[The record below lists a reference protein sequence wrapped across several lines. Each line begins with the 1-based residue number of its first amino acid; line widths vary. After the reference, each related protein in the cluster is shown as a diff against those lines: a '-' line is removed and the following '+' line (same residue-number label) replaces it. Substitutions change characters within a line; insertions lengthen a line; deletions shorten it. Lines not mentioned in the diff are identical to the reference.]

1 MEEPPKIERIIS
13 VQGVTLSDT
22 ATILK
27 TYLAD
32 IDQYHHHPSVVDS
45 NSPEHG
51 AATVTQEDQTPQ
63 PKGNDKYSH
72 DTPRKSR
79 QEREEEA
86 LIAQMDRLVDD
97 KLSSGMISDD
107 VYERLKMISDSIC
120 AEVEGRPWSASG
132 VVAAALAAVTQE
144 ELGDDDDDDEQE
156 VAEQNDDDGAGAFLA
171 ELEGAVKLEQ
181 QGGDLEQQQQHQ
193 QQPTPNK
200 SKRDKKKEK
209 KAKKAAKKAKK
220 DAKRKSKEMEVV
232 GDEDLARASKRVK
245 TE

>member
-13 VQGVTLSDT
+13 LQGVTLSDT
-22 ATILK
+22 STILT

-32 IDQYHHHPSVVDS
+32 IDQYHHHPTAVDHY
-45 NSPEHG
+45 SPEHG
-51 AATVTQEDQTPQ
+51 TTTVTQEDQTPQ
-63 PKGNDKYSH
+63 SKRNGKFS

-86 LIAQMDRLVDD
+86 LIAQMDRLVGE

-107 VYERLKMISDSIC
+107 VYERLKMISDSIR

-132 VVAAALAAVTQE
+132 VVAAAAASTVTQE
-144 ELGDDDDDDEQE
+144 ELGDDDEQE
-156 VAEQNDDDGAGAFLA
+156 VVEQNDDGADAFLA
-171 ELEGAVKLEQ
+171 ELEVAVKLER
-181 QGGDLEQQQQHQ
+181 QGGDQPQQQQQ

-220 DAKRKSKEMEVV
+220 EAKRKSKEMEGA
-232 GDEDLARASKRVK
+232 GDGDLTRASKRVK